1 MEHRELV
8 KSKDIS
14 DKGLKAMDESV
25 ANLKKRKGV
34 RTNRFIRLLD
44 EIVFKKI
51 ASFVNVKIYTYK
63 NPLSLIEI

>member
-25 ANLKKRKGV
+25 ANLKKGKV
-34 RTNRFIRLLD
+34 SAPIDLSDFQMNSIFK
-44 EIVFKKI
+44 EIT
-51 ASFVNVKIYTYK
+51 SFVNVEIYTYK
-63 NPLSLIEI
+63 NPLS

>member
-1 MEHRELV
+1 MEHRDLV

-25 ANLKKRKGV
+25 ANLKKEKGV

-44 EIVFKKI
+44 E
-51 ASFVNVKIYTYK
+51 
-63 NPLSLIEI
+63 

>member
-25 ANLKKRKGV
+25 AN
-34 RTNRFIRLLD
+34 
-44 EIVFKKI
+44 FKKGKVSAPI
-51 ASFVNVKIYTYK
+51 D
-63 NPLSLIEI
+63 LSDF